1 MKNITIR
8 NLIEVLDGKFI
19 GDESKLDIEASCIDT
34 DSRKIEKDGIFVAL
48 VGERADG
55 HDFVRNLLEKGAL
68 CCIVEKEIEN
78 ANGIIVVEST
88 LDALKK
94 MAAFYLKQVNIP
106 VVGITGS
113 VGKTSTKE
121 MIASVLSNRYK
132 VHKTA
137 GNFNNEIGLPLTVF
151 GIRDEHEIAVL
162 EMGISDFGEMD
173 RLSKIA
179 KPDVLVI
186 TNIGPCHLEFLGD
199 LDGVFRA
206 KTESFKNLKNNALVV
221 LNGDD
226 ERLKNVKPQDLKNV
240 ENAQVVFYGKENE
253 EGKSAFA
260 QEVHLQGVRGV
271 EIKGTLYDN
280 TFSLKEPLPGEHNV
294 WNVLAALLIG
304 HHFGMTMEEMKAGV
318 LSVPVMPGRNH
329 LISCDKLLV
338 FDDCY
343 NANPASMKSSLDVL
357 SQESGRKVAILGD
370 MGELGDN
377 KENLHLEV
385 GQYAGKADIDVVYTV
400 GELSLYTARG
410 VRSENQSIKVRS
422 FDTKEDLYPVLKK
435 ELKEGDTVLV
445 KASHFMQFENIV
457 KFLEENY
464 ND

>member
-55 HDFVRNLLEKGAL
+55 HDFVRDLLEKGAL